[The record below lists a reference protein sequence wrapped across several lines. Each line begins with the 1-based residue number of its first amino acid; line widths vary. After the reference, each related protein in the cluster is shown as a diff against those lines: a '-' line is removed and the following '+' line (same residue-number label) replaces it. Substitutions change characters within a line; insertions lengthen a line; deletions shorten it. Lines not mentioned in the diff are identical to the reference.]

1 MKLTIEFSLIR
12 LLIFPYRTYLHHPI
26 QPHNDLALFRL
37 HHPIPTLI
45 HFNFEIFLDLQ
56 DLVLVKVKDTFYRG
70 KVIEVF
76 EDRSAVFFVDYG
88 SVTLVH
94 FKDIFFWHPGW
105 DTTPG

>member
-1 MKLTIEFSLIR
+1 MSHADFLNL
-12 LLIFPYRTYLHHPI
+12 
-26 QPHNDLALFRL
+26 N
-37 HHPIPTLI
+37 
-45 HFNFEIFLDLQ
+45 HFHFEIFLDLQ

-94 FKDIFFWHPGW
+94 FKDIFFWHPRW